1 MKKKIDLEAVF
12 EFIKIINSSEFEY
25 KDELVFYI
33 FLTTTTGIRAA
44 DLDKFKFINIDEIE
58 VSAKKLRS
66 CSKFTGNIKLSKETQ
81 HNLHGVLSKAQL
93 KLSRSDFPT
102 TRKINSSAK
111 RYFKC
116 SHLSL
121 IQICK
126 AYITHYN
133 QQMIDQFYEREH
145 RHWLIE
151 KPDLLTSNRSPLKL
165 KTFNKESKL

>member
-12 EFIKIINSSEFEY
+12 NFIKILHSSEFEY
-25 KDELVFYI
+25 KDELIFYI
-33 FLTTTTGIRAA
+33 FLTFETGMRAA
-44 DLDKFKFINIDEIE
+44 HLSNFRFISDSEIN
-58 VSAKKLRS
+58 VSQTLKKE
-66 CSKFTGNIKLSKETQ
+66 FIITGRIIKLSKETQ
-81 HNLHGVLSKAQL
+81 HNLHGVQSKAQL

-133 QQMIDQFYEREH
+133 QHMIDQFYEREQ